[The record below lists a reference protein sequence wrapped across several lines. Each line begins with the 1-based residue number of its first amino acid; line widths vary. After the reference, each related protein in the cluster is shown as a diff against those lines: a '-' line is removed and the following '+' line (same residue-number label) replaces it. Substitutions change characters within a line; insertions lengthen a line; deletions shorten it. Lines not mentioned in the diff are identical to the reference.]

1 MVGVDCRVVALMC
14 VTSLA
19 LFGGY
24 SMQEGEI
31 TPEPSG
37 KGVRLDW
44 AYFVGVGGAAAA
56 LVSAILFYCDGC
68 RLARTYHDYNPP
80 SDK

>member
-1 MVGVDCRVVALMC
+1 MCCVYVVAGMC

-24 SMQEGEI
+24 SFNEGEF

-37 KGVRLDW
+37 QGGGLDW
-44 AYFVGVGGAAAA
+44 AFFVGVGGTAAAVLA
-56 LVSAILFYCDGC
+56 AILFYCDGC
-68 RLARTYHDYNPP
+68 RLAKYNNYREATATV
-80 SDK
+80 S